1 MIFSIA
7 WRNIWRNKIRSTVII
22 IAIALGLAAGV
33 FMTAFFQGMVDQR
46 VEKVIK
52 TEIGHIQIHHNDF
65 RQSND
70 LNSYI
75 PKANDINQKISN
87 IEHVQGVSSRIVI
100 YSMIS
105 SAETAGG
112 VKIIGV
118 DPETEKS
125 VSNLYTK
132 IIEGSYFEEDRRNPV
147 IIGKKLAEKLNVKLG
162 SKVVITL
169 QDIDNNITAGAFRV
183 VGLFETLNDIFDQ
196 GVVYVQ
202 KTDIQR
208 LVNFPDEAA
217 HEIAI
222 LIDNNNFLS
231 SVKSKIGEIDNGDL
245 EILNWTE
252 ISPEM
257 SYLTE
262 TMDLY
267 MYIFIVIILL
277 ALLFGII
284 NTMLMVVLERIKEL
298 GMLMAIGMNKLRVF
312 NMIMLETV
320 LLSLCGG
327 IIGIIIG
334 WLISK
339 YFEFH
344 ALSLSIWSQG
354 YTSIGYDP
362 FVYLKLKPEQ
372 ILNITILVLLTG
384 VIAAL
389 YPAYKALKNEPAD
402 ALRIE

>member
-284 NTMLMVVLERIKEL
+284 NTMLMVVLERIKES
-298 GMLMAIGMNKLRVF
+298 
-312 NMIMLETV
+312 E
-320 LLSLCGG
+320 
-327 IIGIIIG
+327 
-334 WLISK
+334 
-339 YFEFH
+339 
-344 ALSLSIWSQG
+344 
-354 YTSIGYDP
+354 
-362 FVYLKLKPEQ
+362 
-372 ILNITILVLLTG
+372 
-384 VIAAL
+384 
-389 YPAYKALKNEPAD
+389 
-402 ALRIE
+402 